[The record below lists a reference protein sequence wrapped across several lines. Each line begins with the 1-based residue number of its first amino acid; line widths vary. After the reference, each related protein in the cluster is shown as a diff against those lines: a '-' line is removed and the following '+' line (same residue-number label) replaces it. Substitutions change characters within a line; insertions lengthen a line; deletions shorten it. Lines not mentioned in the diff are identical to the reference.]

1 MSIDSGHPV
10 GHVISNRYKVVR
22 EMGRD
27 EVGIVYDVLDEITGD
42 HYAIKRLRPELCSRT
57 DVVEMFLTE
66 SAASM
71 RFTNKSH
78 RFVTT
83 QIVDRDDDGPY
94 MVMQLI
100 RFPTL
105 RKILMKSEGS
115 LGVDSS
121 VRILTELA
129 KALQELHSSGHV
141 HLDLKPEAIF
151 VDTSSRSITV
161 MLGDFVGTSLTGNSG
176 QKSVSALRA
185 KQYAS
190 PDKLRGEAKTP
201 LHDVYAFGVIAYE
214 MLTGELPRYGEKLTD
229 FLPIVP
235 SALVSL
241 IDSCLVLRNGKRV
254 RDGGQI
260 LELLIDI
267 NGNDGLAD
275 GNDAKFET
283 RAVTTRV
290 GKVVASMIRFSEVQ
304 PDAVITVNG
313 SELRGSTE
321 YLCNLE
327 YGSSTTLQ
335 VTVSWNG
342 LTLYDATVVLRAGE
356 IHTISIPQGY
366 AVTCEVPEWC
376 GVIDDLGRKVQF
388 PIKGLVS
395 GLTQTKYSLFFLGK
409 KFGMLS
415 FDLIAGS
422 KKVSIPYVL
431 ATVLITEVPP
441 GCRVSID
448 GTNLSG
454 TYSKPLAT
462 GSHCDFSLAVF
473 DTQNA
478 KYHTEKLKVRSDE
491 TITFTVPKPKAVAE
505 TTKPTP
511 IVATGSKR
519 KRPRNIESPVIARQK
534 ARGPWYTLAIA
545 VTLAVSLVLG
555 WFAATANWN
564 NDVSPSDKR
573 GQSWQLKYPQLGNYI
588 GAMKPISGGS
598 FLMGVASKNIN
609 ASDAVH
615 EVTLSNFRMGSTPVT
630 VALWKEYCSDAKLPL
645 PEAPTWGWLDDHPVV
660 FVSWD
665 DIMGKD
671 GKGGFC
677 AWANERSGENLSLP
691 TEAQFEYAARSKGKD
706 TLYPCSND
714 FDNEQVWSS
723 VRTKRD
729 GTRPVVRESSIC
741 QTEDGLTDMAG
752 NVFQWC
758 YDLYAG
764 YQADP
769 ETNPIGPLSTEE
781 NKRCLR
787 GGSWHNDNNINFR
800 CATRVWDK
808 PNLRSN
814 SVGFRLVANMKS
826 DER

>member
-1 MSIDSGHPV
+1 MNMDSGHPV

-42 HYAIKRLRPELCSRT
+42 HYAIKRLRPELCSRA
-57 DVVEMFLTE
+57 DVVETFLTE

-71 RFTNKSH
+71 RFTNQSH

-105 RKILMKSEGS
+105 RKLLLKSGGH
-115 LGVDSS
+115 LGPDIS

-129 KALQELHSSGHV
+129 KALQELHALGHV
-141 HLDLKPEAIF
+141 HLDLKPEAVF
-151 VDTSSRSITV
+151 VDTSSRAITV
-161 MLGDFVGTSLTGNSG
+161 TLGEFVGTTLIGSSG
-176 QKSVSALRA
+176 HKSASTLRT

-190 PDKLRGEAKTP
+190 PDKLRGESKTP

-229 FLPIVP
+229 FVPVVPI
-235 SALVSL
+235 ALVNL
-241 IDSCLVLRNGKRV
+241 IDNCLVLRNGKRV
-254 RDGGQI
+254 RDGGQL
-260 LELLIDI
+260 LELLTNI

-275 GNDAKFET
+275 GNDAHIET
-283 RAVTTRV
+283 TAVTTRG
-290 GKVVASMIRFSEVQ
+290 GKVLASTIRFSEVQ

-313 SELRGSTE
+313 TVLRGSSE
-321 YLCNLE
+321 YSCNLE
-327 YGSSTTLQ
+327 FGSSTTLQ
-335 VTVSWNG
+335 VNVSWQS
-342 LTLYDATVVLRAGE
+342 LTLYDASVVLRAGE

-366 AVTCEVPEWC
+366 AVTCDVPNWC
-376 GVIDDLGRKVQF
+376 SVVDDLGRKVQF
-388 PIKGLVS
+388 PLKGVITGS
-395 GLTQTKYSLFFLGK
+395 TQTKYSLVYQGK

-415 FDLIAGS
+415 FELSAGF
-422 KKVSIPYVL
+422 KKVSFPYGL
-431 ATVLITEVPP
+431 ASVVVSDVPN

-454 TYSKPLAT
+454 TCSKPVVT
-462 GSHCDFSLAVF
+462 GAHCDFTLAVF
-473 DTQNA
+473 YGPNV
-478 KYHTEKLKVRSDE
+478 KYHVETVQVLANE
-491 TITFTVPKPKAVAE
+491 TITYKVPKPKVEAE

-511 IVATGSKR
+511 VVAKGKNSKAPTIKPPVNEAHKFPNRRIWIACLIAGSLGL
-519 KRPRNIESPVIARQK
+519 A
-534 ARGPWYTLAIA
+534 WYAY
-545 VTLAVSLVLG
+545 
-555 WFAATANWN
+555 TANWN

-573 GQSWQLKYPQLGNYI
+573 GQSWQQKYPQLGKYVDE
-588 GAMKPISGGS
+588 MKPISGGT
-598 FLMGVASKNIN
+598 FLMGVASKDTD

-615 EVTLSNFRMGSTPVT
+615 EVTLSNFRMGTTPVT

-645 PEAPTWGWLDDHPVV
+645 PEAPNWGRLDDHPVV

-671 GKGGFC
+671 GTGGFC
-677 AWANERSGENLSLP
+677 AWAKERSGENLSVP
-691 TEAQFEYAARSKGKD
+691 TEAQFEYASRSKGKD
-706 TLYPCSND
+706 TLYPWSGD

-723 VRTKRD
+723 VKTTRY
-729 GTRPVVRESSIC
+729 GTQPVVRESNISE
-741 QTEDGLTDMAG
+741 TSDGLTDMSG
-752 NVFQWC
+752 NVYQWC
-758 YDLYAG
+758 YDLYADYPKDSVANPVG
-764 YQADP
+764 P
-769 ETNPIGPLSTEE
+769 STNGD

-787 GGSWHNDNNINFR
+787 GGSWHNGNPKDFR
-800 CATRVWDK
+800 CATRLWDK

>member
-1 MSIDSGHPV
+1 MKMDSGHPV
-10 GHVISNRYKVVR
+10 GHVISNRYKVAR

-42 HYAIKRLRPELCSRT
+42 HYAIKRLLPEHCSRAEI
-57 DVVEMFLTE
+57 VEMFLME

-105 RKILMKSEGS
+105 RKIVMKSGGH
-115 LGVDSS
+115 LGVE
-121 VRILTELA
+121 VALRILTELA
-129 KALQELHSSGHV
+129 KALQELHAEGNV
-141 HLDLKPEAIF
+141 HLDLKPEVIF
-151 VDTSSRSITV
+151 VDTSSLPITV
-161 MLGDFVGTSLTGNSG
+161 MLGDFVGTTLSG
-176 QKSVSALRA
+176 TPAHTSMSALRA

-190 PDKLRGEAKTP
+190 PDKLRGETKSP

-229 FLPIVP
+229 FVPIVP
-235 SALVSL
+235 SSLVSL

-260 LELLIDI
+260 LELLTDI
-267 NGNDGLAD
+267 NASDGLTD
-275 GNDAKFET
+275 GHDAHIEKT
-283 RAVTTRV
+283 SGTTRV
-290 GKVVASMIRFSEVQ
+290 ETVLSSKVRFSEVQ

-388 PIKGLVS
+388 PLKGLVS
-395 GLTQTKYSLFFLGK
+395 GLTQTKYSLFYLGK

-415 FDLIAGS
+415 FDLTAGS
-422 KKVSIPYVL
+422 KKVSIPYGL
-431 ATVLITEVPP
+431 ATVVVSDVPN
-441 GCRVSID
+441 GCRVTVD
-448 GTNLSG
+448 GNNCHG
-454 TYSKPLAT
+454 TYSKPVHT
-462 GSHCDFSLAVF
+462 GTVIHDHFTLAVF
-473 DTQNA
+473 DGRNV
-478 KYHTEKLKVRSDE
+478 KYHDGRVQCRPDE
-491 TITFTVPKPKAVAE
+491 TITFTVPKPKAEAE

-511 IVATGSKR
+511 VVSKGRNSKR
-519 KRPRNIESPVIARQK
+519 PPKKPPVNETNNFPNRRLWIACLI
-534 ARGPWYTLAIA
+534 AGSLGLAWYAY
-545 VTLAVSLVLG
+545 
-555 WFAATANWN
+555 TANWN
-564 NDVSPSDKR
+564 NDVSPLDKR

-588 GAMKPISGGS
+588 GAMKPISGGT
-598 FLMGVASKNIN
+598 FLMGVASKNID
-609 ASDAVH
+609 ASDDVH
-615 EVTLSNFRMGSTPVT
+615 EVTLSNFRMGTTPVT

-645 PEAPTWGWLDDHPVV
+645 PEAPTWGLLDDHPVV

-665 DIMGKD
+665 DIIGKD
-671 GKGGFC
+671 GRGGFC

-691 TEAQFEYAARSKGKD
+691 TEAQFEYAARSRGKD
-706 TLYPCSND
+706 TLYPWSGD

-758 YDLYAG
+758 FDLHADYPG
-764 YQADP
+764 DP
-769 ETNPIGPLSTEE
+769 ETNPTGPLSNGD

-787 GGSWHNDNNINFR
+787 GGSWHNGNPKDFR
-800 CATRVWDK
+800 CATRLWDL